1 MSAAMNHHQESVYLR
16 GHIIDSLVL
25 AKVLDLILMM
35 GGTFDLEDVHIG
47 KTREEASH
55 ARIRIGTVSR
65 TLLDDILKAIQ
76 PHGASIEREADC
88 RIDRAPTDGVLPD
101 DFYATTHLPTQIR
114 LNGRWLDIDRI
125 EMDLAILVDEQ
136 GSAAQAIP
144 MGEVRR
150 GNRIVV
156 GREGVRI
163 IPLQRP
169 QERDVFGFMESQVS
183 AERPHGHIIA
193 DIATRMRQLRER
205 HRQKQADS
213 QVLLAG
219 GPAII
224 HAGGREA
231 LTWLIEQ
238 GFIHILFCGNA
249 LAAHDMEADLFGT
262 SLGYGLTAGR
272 AVPHG
277 HEHHLRTINRIRSV
291 GSIEAAVTSGMI
303 RQGIMAACIR
313 QGVPVVM
320 SGTIRD
326 DGPLPGV
333 ITDSVLAQRAMRA
346 LIPGVGLALLVA
358 STLHSVAT
366 GNLLPATVPTVCV
379 DVNPSVPTKLA
390 DRGSFQAVGL
400 VMDAASFL
408 SELARVLGRTT

>member
-1 MSAAMNHHQESVYLR
+1 MNHHQESVYLR

-76 PHGASIEREADC
+76 PHGASIEREANC

-101 DFYATTHLPTQIR
+101 DFYATSHLPTQIR

-408 SELARVLGRTT
+408 SELARLLGRTT

>member
-76 PHGASIEREADC
+76 PHGASIEREANC

-408 SELARVLGRTT
+408 SELARLLGRTT

>member
-76 PHGASIEREADC
+76 PHGASIEREANC

-277 HEHHLRTINRIRSV
+277 HEHHLLTINRIRSV